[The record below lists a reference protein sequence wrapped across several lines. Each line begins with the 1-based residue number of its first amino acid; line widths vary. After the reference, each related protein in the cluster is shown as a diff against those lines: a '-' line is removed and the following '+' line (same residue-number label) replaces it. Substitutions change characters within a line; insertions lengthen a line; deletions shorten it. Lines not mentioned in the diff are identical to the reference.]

1 MGRGDGEKTSRV
13 AADIKKK
20 KTKVNRICIDV
31 NSMNPIKF
39 SDAFI
44 ISFQIKCYLY
54 AHVVHC
60 IYYVLWWRRRWSG
73 THSVCSNLTCH
84 AAWLNA
90 DGKIFIYYGV
100 CVLMSPEIRD
110 MDNKDIQMIPV
121 IMCGLWMRFCLQSCD
136 SSRSVSLFKYKL
148 ASLFMRRPATVW
160 LPEIYVSVR
169 VFRGQLA
176 GVSFSPKDDEHIWQ
190 KTYGFGCTVMF
201 WLYLSSHI
209 GRRGISKFP

>member
-1 MGRGDGEKTSRV
+1 MRMSCTAYITYYGGDGVGAGPIQS
-13 AADIKKK
+13 AAIWHSMQHGWMLM
-20 KTKVNRICIDV
+20 VN
-31 NSMNPIKF
+31 F
-39 SDAFI
+39 
-44 ISFQIKCYLY
+44 
-54 AHVVHC
+54 
-60 IYYVLWWRRRWSG
+60 
-73 THSVCSNLTCH
+73 
-84 AAWLNA
+84 
-90 DGKIFIYYGV
+90 FIYYGV